1 MPPSLGHNAT
11 SLMNKCTV
19 MPMSVGPDADG
30 ASMLPP
36 ATKANKVGQTAAMLQ
51 PYGRCLAP
59 RAIDAA
65 GHDATG
71 SHGRMHRIA
80 NATRLSALDIESL

>member
-1 MPPSLGHNAT
+1 MPQV
-11 SLMNKCTV
+11 LMDKCTV

-30 ASMLPP
+30 VSMLPL
-36 ATKANKVGQTAAMLQ
+36 AAKANKVGQTAAMLQ

-59 RAIDAA
+59 IDAA
-65 GHDATG
+65 GHNAT
-71 SHGRMHRIA
+71 SSDGRMHRSA

>member
-1 MPPSLGHNAT
+1 MPQLEV
-11 SLMNKCTV
+11 LMDECTV
-19 MPMSVGPDADG
+19 MPMSIGPDADG

-59 RAIDAA
+59 IDAA
-65 GHDATG
+65 GHIATS
-71 SHGRMHRIA
+71 SHGGMHRIA
-80 NATRLSALDIESL
+80 NATRLSALASESL